1 MIKPVPKLI
10 SQGIYN
16 FPKKPLGFHLI
27 PYDQQ
32 YETRDSKYLV
42 SKVSD
47 KILMNRKQY
56 VKDFNPYLKSNV
68 SDNLAH
74 SLKDFYMKRY
84 SQR

>member
-1 MIKPVPKLI
+1 MTTIKMIKPVPKLI

-32 YETRDSKYLV
+32 YETRDRNY
-42 SKVSD
+42 
-47 KILMNRKQY
+47 I
-56 VKDFNPYLKSNV
+56 KDFNPYLKSNV